1 MVSNSD
7 LVHLNNNSIEILNL
21 NTILINY
28 NTSILGDIGDMA
40 TQSEAALEKSL
51 IDKLVDGCYEWV
63 KIGDEEGLK
72 RNLKSQIEKFNSIEL
87 SDDEFK
93 KILLHLEKGTIFDKA
108 KKLRDKYPLKRE
120 NKVIRLDFFNSKDWC
135 KNIFQVTNQVTMKK
149 TYENRYDV
157 TILINGLP
165 LVQIELKKRG
175 AELKVAFNQI
185 DRYRHHSYRGLFQY
199 IQIFV
204 ISNGVNTKY
213 FANNKDLSFK
223 YTFFWKDKD
232 NHNISILDEFAVTF
246 LERCHISKMIAR
258 YTVLNETSKSL
269 MVLRSYQYYA
279 VEAILD
285 KALNTKQ
292 NGYVWH
298 TTGSGK
304 TLTSF
309 KVSQILAEE
318 DDIDKIIFVVD
329 RQDLDDQTY
338 REFNSFS
345 KGSVDP
351 TDKTKTL
358 VKQLLGNDKLIV
370 TTIQKLSRAVARH
383 KAIENIR
390 DQKIILIFDECHR
403 SQFGKMHNIITN
415 FFTNL
420 QYFGFTGT
428 PIFAVNSVDGMTTKS
443 LFHDNLHSYVIKD
456 AIRDENV
463 LGFSVDYVGRFIN
476 KAHREEDVEDI
487 DRKELMESEDRLE
500 KIVDFIIANHD
511 RKTYNREFNAI
522 FAVSS
527 IEVLTRYYEIFQRK
541 VHDLNIAAIFSFN
554 DNEEIKGDEHS
565 RDKLERYIQDYNEM
579 FGTNY
584 DTGTFKEYHMNVS
597 KRSKEKQIDI
607 LLVVNMF
614 LTGFDNKFLN
624 TLYVDKNLQY
634 QGLLQAYSRT
644 NRILN
649 EKKKQGNIVC
659 FRNLKKA
666 TDESIRLYSDENA
679 SEFVLMKSYEDY
691 SEDFNKALKLLM
703 ELAPTVTDIDELPSE
718 KEIAEFVKIFREL
731 LRIHTRLI
739 VFTEFTFDDLSISE
753 QDFNDYLSKYL
764 DIYEKYKK
772 DTAPEKVS
780 VLDDVDF
787 EVELV
792 RRDNINVSYILNL
805 LKELDMDSPSFD
817 KDKEFILD
825 TMERSHELRSKI
837 DLIEKF
843 IEHTI
848 PQIQDKDQIEC
859 HFENYLDKEKK
870 IAVENL
876 VEEEK
881 LDKDITRAIIAE
893 YEFSGKIRNDN
904 LKESFIESLG
914 LKERR
919 SKLQRIKDLIVEL
932 VDKFSW

>member
-1 MVSNSD
+1 
-7 LVHLNNNSIEILNL
+7 
-21 NTILINY
+21 
-28 NTSILGDIGDMA
+28 MA
-40 TQSEAALEKSL
+40 TQSEAALEKCL
-51 IDKLVDGCYEWV
+51 IDKLADGGYEQV
-63 KIGDEEGLK
+63 KISDENGLK
-72 RNLKSQIEKFNSIEL
+72 SNLKSQIERFNKVEL
-87 SDDEFK
+87 SDDEFN
-93 KILLHLEKGTIFDKA
+93 KILLHLESGTIFDKA
-108 KKLRDKYPLKRE
+108 KKLRDKYALKRE
-120 NKVIRLDFFNSKDWC
+120 DEVIYLDFFNTKDWC

-223 YTFFWKDKD
+223 YTFFWKDKV
-232 NHNISILDEFAVTF
+232 NHNISILDEFADTF
-246 LERCHISKMIAR
+246 LERCHLSKMIAR
-258 YTVLNETSKSL
+258 YMVLNETSKSL

-285 KALNTKQ
+285 RALNTKQ

-358 VKQLLGNDKLIV
+358 VKQLLGPDKLII
-370 TTIQKLSRAVARH
+370 TTIQKLSRAVSRH
-383 KAIENIR
+383 KAIERVR
-390 DQKIILIFDECHR
+390 DDKIILIFDECHR
-403 SQFGKMHNIITN
+403 SQFGKMHNVITS

-443 LFHDNLHSYVIKD
+443 LFKENLHSYVIKD
-456 AIRDENV
+456 AIKDDNV

-476 KAHREEDVEDI
+476 KAHMEEEVEDI
-487 DRKELMESEDRLE
+487 DRKELLESEDRLE
-500 KIVDFIIANHD
+500 KIVDFIIAYHD
-511 RKTYNREFNAI
+511 RKTYSREFNSI

-527 IEVLTRYYEIFQRK
+527 IDVLTKYYEIFQRK
-541 VHDLNIAAIFSFN
+541 VHDLNIAAIFSF
-554 DNEEIKGDEHS
+554 DANEEIKGDEHS
-565 RDKLERYIQDYNEM
+565 RDKLERYISDYNEM

-584 DTGTFKEYHMNVS
+584 NTGTFREYYMNVS

-679 SEFVLMKSYEDY
+679 SEYVLMKSYEDY
-691 SEDFNKALKLLM
+691 AKDFNKVVEMLM
-703 ELAPTVTDIDELPSE
+703 DVAPDIRGIYDSDDVTD
-718 KEIAEFVKIFREL
+718 FVKIFREL
-731 LRIHTRLI
+731 LRIHTRLT
-739 VFTEFTFDDLSISE
+739 VFTEFTFDDLHISE
-753 QDFNDYLSKYL
+753 QSFNDYLSKYL
-764 DIYEKYKK
+764 DIYEKYKN

-805 LKELDMDSPSFD
+805 LKELDIDSPSFD

-843 IEHTI
+843 IERNI
-848 PQIQDKDQIEC
+848 PQIQDKDKIEC
-859 HFENYLDKEKK
+859 HFENYIDVEKRK
-870 IAVENL
+870 AVEDL
-876 VEEEK
+876 IEEEK
-881 LDKDITRAIIAE
+881 LDRNVTRAIIAE

-904 LKESFIESLG
+904 VKESFTESLG

-919 SKLQRIKDLIVEL
+919 SKLQKIKDMIIEL

>member
-1 MVSNSD
+1 M
-7 LVHLNNNSIEILNL
+7 
-21 NTILINY
+21 TI
-28 NTSILGDIGDMA
+28 
-40 TQSEAALEKSL
+40 QSEAALEKCL
-51 IDKLVDGCYEWV
+51 IDKLVEDGYQQV
-63 KIGDEEGLK
+63 KIKDEDGLK
-72 RNLKSQIEKFNSIEL
+72 RNLKSQIERFNNVVL
-87 SDDEFK
+87 DDDEFK
-93 KILLHLEKGTIFDKA
+93 KILLHLESGTIFDKA
-108 KKLRDKYPLKRE
+108 KKLRDKYALKRDDE
-120 NKVIRLDFFNSKDWC
+120 VIYIDFFNTKDWC
-135 KNIFQVTNQVTMKK
+135 KNIFQVTSQVTMRK

-165 LVQIELKKRG
+165 LVQVELKKRG

-185 DRYRHHSYRGLFQY
+185 ERYRHHSYRGLFQY

-232 NHNISILDEFAVTF
+232 NQNVSSLDEFAESF
-246 LERCHISKMIAR
+246 LEKCNLSKMLAK
-258 YTVLNETSKSL
+258 YTVLNETNQSL
-269 MVLRSYQYYA
+269 MVLRAYQYYA

-292 NGYVWH
+292 DGYVWH

-318 DDIDKIIFVVD
+318 SDIDKIIFVVD
-329 RQDLDDQTY
+329 RKDLDYQTFK
-338 REFNSFS
+338 EFNSFS
-345 KGSVDP
+345 QGSVDS
-351 TDKTKTL
+351 TDNTKTL
-358 VKQLLGNDKLIV
+358 VKQLLGSDKLII

-383 KAIENIR
+383 KAIEQVK
-390 DQKIILIFDECHR
+390 DQKIVLMFDECHR
-403 SQFGKMHNIITN
+403 SQFGKMHDVITS

-428 PIFAVNSVDGMTTKS
+428 PIFAVNSVDGLTTKS
-443 LFHDNLHSYVIKD
+443 LFHDRLHSYVIKD

-463 LGFSVDYVGRFIN
+463 LGFSVEYVGRYRN
-476 KAHREEDVEDI
+476 KATLDIEVEDI

-500 KIVDFIIANHD
+500 KIVNYIIANHD

-527 IEVLTRYYEIFQRK
+527 IEVLTKYYEIFARK
-541 VHDLNIAAIFSFN
+541 VHDLNIAAIFSF
-554 DNEEIKGDEHS
+554 DANEDIKGDEHS
-565 RDKLERYIQDYNEM
+565 RDKLERYIHDYNEM

-584 DTGTFKEYHMNVS
+584 STDTFNEYYVDVS
-597 KRSKEKQIDI
+597 KRSKDKQIDI

-614 LTGFDNKFLN
+614 LTGFDSKFLN

-634 QGLLQAYSRT
+634 HGLLQAYSRT
-644 NRILN
+644 NRVLN
-649 EKKKQGNIVC
+649 EKKKQGNIIC

-666 TDESIRLYSDENA
+666 TDESIRLYSDESA

-691 SEDFNKALKLLM
+691 TADFNKVMKFLM
-703 ELAPTVTDIDELPSE
+703 ELAPHVGDVDSFPSE
-718 KEIAEFVKIFREL
+718 KELAEFVKIFREL

-739 VFTEFTFDDLSISE
+739 VFTEFTFDDLHITE
-753 QDFNDYLSKYL
+753 QKFNDYLSKYL
-764 DIYEKYKK
+764 DVYEKYKR

-780 VLDDVDF
+780 ILDDVDF

-805 LKELDMDSPSFD
+805 IKELDIDSPSFE

-825 TMERSHELRSKI
+825 TMEHSHDLRSKI
-837 DLIEKF
+837 DLIEQF
-843 IEHTI
+843 IERTI
-848 PQIQDKDQIEC
+848 PQIQDKDKIEC
-859 HFENYLDKEKK
+859 HFENYIDKEKK
-870 IAVENL
+870 KAVENL

-881 LDKDITRAIIAE
+881 LDHDITRAVIAE
-893 YEFSGKIRNDN
+893 YEFSGKIRNDTI
-904 LKESFIESLG
+904 KQSFQEKLG
-914 LKERR
+914 LKEKR
-919 SKLQRIKDLIVEL
+919 SKLQRIKDLIIEL
-932 VDKFSW
+932 VDKFTW

>member
-1 MVSNSD
+1 
-7 LVHLNNNSIEILNL
+7 
-21 NTILINY
+21 
-28 NTSILGDIGDMA
+28 MA
-40 TQSEAALEKSL
+40 TQSEAALEKCL
-51 IDKLVDGCYEWV
+51 IDKLIEGGYERV
-63 KIGDEEGLK
+63 KIRDENDLK
-72 RNLKSQIEKFNSIEL
+72 INLKTQIERFNKIEL
-87 SDDEFK
+87 SDDEFY
-93 KILLHLEKGTIFDKA
+93 KILLHLESGTIFDKA
-108 KKLRDKYPLKRE
+108 KKLRDKYALKRE
-120 NKVIRLDFFNSKDWC
+120 DELIYIDFFNSKDWC

-185 DRYRHHSYRGLFQY
+185 ERYRHHSYRGLFQY

-204 ISNGVNTKY
+204 ISNGVNSKY

-223 YTFFWKDKD
+223 YTFSWKDKE
-232 NHNISILDEFAVTF
+232 NRNVSSLNEFADTF
-246 LERCHISKMIAR
+246 LERCHLSKMIAR

-269 MVLRSYQYYA
+269 MVLRAYQYYA

-285 KALNTKQ
+285 KALNTTT

-318 DDIDKIIFVVD
+318 PGIDKIIFVVD
-329 RQDLDDQTY
+329 RKDLDYQTFK
-338 REFNSFS
+338 EFNSFS
-345 KGSVDP
+345 QGSVDN
-351 TDKTKTL
+351 TENTKNL
-358 VKQLLGNDKLIV
+358 VKQLLGPDKLII

-383 KAIENIR
+383 KAIEQVKN
-390 DQKIILIFDECHR
+390 QKIILMFDECHR
-403 SQFGKMHNIITN
+403 SQFGKMHDVITS

-428 PIFAVNSVDGMTTKS
+428 PIFAINSVDGMTTKT
-443 LFHDNLHSYVIKD
+443 LFQDRLHSYVIKD

-463 LGFSVDYVGRFIN
+463 LGFSVEYVGRYRN
-476 KAHREEDVEDI
+476 KATLDIEVEDI
-487 DRKELMESEDRLE
+487 DRKELMESEDRME
-500 KIVDFIIANHD
+500 KIVDYIIANHD
-511 RKTYNREFNAI
+511 RKTYNREFNAL

-527 IEVLTRYYEIFQRK
+527 IEVLTKYYEIFGRK
-541 VHDLNIAAIFSFN
+541 VHDLNIAAIFSF
-554 DNEEIKGDEHS
+554 DANEEIKGDEHS
-565 RDKLERYIQDYNEM
+565 RDKLERYIQDYNEV

-584 DTGTFKEYHMNVS
+584 STDTFNEYYVDVS
-597 KRSKEKQIDI
+597 KRSKDKQIDI

-614 LTGFDNKFLN
+614 LTGFDSKLLN

-634 QGLLQAYSRT
+634 HGLLQAYSRT
-644 NRILN
+644 NRVLN
-649 EKKKQGNIVC
+649 EKKKHGNIIC

-666 TDESIRLYSDENA
+666 TDESIRLYSDESA

-691 SEDFNKALKLLM
+691 ADDFNKVLEFLM
-703 ELAPTVTDIDELPSE
+703 DVAPYVGYVDELPSE
-718 KEIAEFVKIFREL
+718 KEVAEFVKVFREL
-731 LRIHTRLI
+731 LRIHTRLS
-739 VFTEFTFDDLSISE
+739 VFTEFTFDDLHISE
-753 QDFNDYLSKYL
+753 QNFNDYLSKYL
-764 DIYEKYKK
+764 DIYEKYKES
-772 DTAPEKVS
+772 TAPEKVS

-805 LKELDMDSPSFD
+805 IKELDIDSPSFE

-837 DLIEKF
+837 DLIQQF
-843 IEHTI
+843 IERTI
-848 PQIQDKDQIEC
+848 PQIEDKDKIEY
-859 HFENYLDKEKK
+859 HFENYIDKEKK
-870 IAVENL
+870 KAVNNL
-876 VEEEK
+876 AEEEK
-881 LDKDITRAIIAE
+881 LDHDITKAIIAE
-893 YEFSGKIRNDN
+893 YEFSGKIRNDAV
-904 LKESFIESLG
+904 KQSFEEKLG

>member
-1 MVSNSD
+1 M
-7 LVHLNNNSIEILNL
+7 
-21 NTILINY
+21 T
-28 NTSILGDIGDMA
+28 
-40 TQSEAALEKSL
+40 TQSEVALEKSF
-51 IDKLVDGCYEWV
+51 IQKLVEGGYEQV
-63 KIGDEEGLK
+63 KIPDEKALK
-72 RNLKSQIEKFNSIEL
+72 DNLKSQIERFNEIEL
-87 SDDEFK
+87 TDDEFN
-93 KILLHLEKGTIFDKA
+93 KIILHLESGTIFDKA
-108 KKLRDKYPLKRE
+108 KKLRDKYALKRE
-120 NKVIRLDFFNSKDWC
+120 DEVIYIEFFNSKDWC

-157 TILINGLP
+157 TVLINGLP

-185 DRYRHHSYRGLFQY
+185 NRYRHHSYRGIFQY

-223 YTFFWKDKD
+223 YTFSWKDKD
-232 NHNISILDEFAVTF
+232 NQNISILNEFAETF
-246 LERCHISKMIAR
+246 LEKCHISKMIAK
-258 YTVLNETSKSL
+258 YTVLNETTKSI
-269 MVLRSYQYYA
+269 MVLRAYQYYA

-285 KALNTKQ
+285 KALNTLQ

-309 KVSQILAEE
+309 KVSQILSEE
-318 DDIDKIIFVVD
+318 ANIDKIIFVVD
-329 RQDLDDQTY
+329 RKDLDYQTFK
-338 REFNSFS
+338 EFNSFS

-351 TDKTKTL
+351 TDNTKTL
-358 VKQLLGNDKLIV
+358 VKQLLGPDKLII

-383 KAIENIR
+383 KAIEKVR

-403 SQFGKMHNIITN
+403 SQFGKMHDVITN

-443 LFHDNLHSYVIKD
+443 LFKDRLHSYVIKD

-463 LGFSVDYVGRFIN
+463 LGFSVEYVGRYRN
-476 KAHREEDVEDI
+476 KATLDIEVEDI
-487 DRKELMESEDRLE
+487 NRKELMESEDRLE
-500 KIVDFIIANHD
+500 KIVDYIIANHD

-522 FAVSS
+522 FAVNS
-527 IEVLTRYYEIFQRK
+527 IEVLTKYYDIFQSK
-541 VHDLNIAAIFSFN
+541 VHDLNIAAIFSF
-554 DNEEIKGDEHS
+554 DANEEIKGDEHS
-565 RDKLERYIQDYNEM
+565 RDKLERYIQDYNDM

-584 DTGTFKEYHMNVS
+584 DTGTFNEYYVDVS
-597 KRSKEKQIDI
+597 KRSKDKQIDI

-614 LTGFDNKFLN
+614 LTGFDNKLLN

-634 QGLLQAYSRT
+634 HGLLQAYSRT
-644 NRILN
+644 NRVLN
-649 EKKKQGNIVC
+649 EKKKQGNIIS

-666 TDESIRLYSDENA
+666 TDEAIKLYSDEDA
-679 SEFVLMKSYEDY
+679 SEYVLMKSYESY
-691 SEDFNKALKLLM
+691 VEDFNKVLKFLVDLT
-703 ELAPTVTDIDELPSE
+703 PDVGDVDQLPSE

-731 LRIHTRLI
+731 LRIHTRLS
-739 VFTEFTFDDLSISE
+739 VFTEFTFDDLNIAE
-753 QDFNDYLSKYL
+753 QTFNDYLSKYL
-764 DIYEKYKK
+764 DIYEKYKR
-772 DTAPEKVS
+772 DTAPEVVS

-805 LKELDMDSPSFD
+805 LKELDIDSPSFH
-817 KDKEFILD
+817 KDKEFILE

-837 DLIEKF
+837 DLIERF
-843 IEHTI
+843 IEGTI
-848 PQIQDKDQIEC
+848 PGIQDKDTIEC
-859 HFENYLDKEKK
+859 HFENFIDKEKAK
-870 IAVENL
+870 AVNEL
-876 VEEEK
+876 VAKEK
-881 LDKDITRAIIAE
+881 LDKDMTRAIIAE
-893 YEFSGKIRNDN
+893 YEFSGKMRNDII
-904 LKESFIESLG
+904 KESFTEKLG
-914 LKERR
+914 LKQRR
-919 SKLQRIKDLIVEL
+919 SKLQRIKDLIMEL

>member
-1 MVSNSD
+1 
-7 LVHLNNNSIEILNL
+7 
-21 NTILINY
+21 
-28 NTSILGDIGDMA
+28 MA
-40 TQSEAALEKSL
+40 TQSEAALEKCL
-51 IDKLVDGCYEWV
+51 IDKLIEGGYERV
-63 KIGDEEGLK
+63 KIRDENDLK
-72 RNLKSQIEKFNSIEL
+72 INLKTQIERFNKIEL
-87 SDDEFK
+87 SDDEFY
-93 KILLHLEKGTIFDKA
+93 KILLHLESGTIFDKA
-108 KKLRDKYPLKRE
+108 KKLRDKYALKRE
-120 NKVIRLDFFNSKDWC
+120 DELIYIDFFNSKDWC

-185 DRYRHHSYRGLFQY
+185 ERYRHHSYRGLFQY

-204 ISNGVNTKY
+204 ISNGVNSKY

-223 YTFFWKDKD
+223 YTFSWKDKE
-232 NHNISILDEFAVTF
+232 NRNVSSLNEFADAF
-246 LERCHISKMIAR
+246 LERCHLSKMIAR

-269 MVLRSYQYYA
+269 MVLRAYQYYA

-285 KALNTKQ
+285 KALNTTN

-318 DDIDKIIFVVD
+318 PGIDKIIFVVD
-329 RQDLDDQTY
+329 RKDLDYQTFK
-338 REFNSFS
+338 EFNSFS
-345 KGSVDP
+345 QGSVDN
-351 TDKTKTL
+351 TENTKNL
-358 VKQLLGNDKLIV
+358 VKQLLGPDKLII

-383 KAIENIR
+383 KAIEQVKN
-390 DQKIILIFDECHR
+390 QKIILMFDECHR
-403 SQFGKMHNIITN
+403 SQFGKMHDVITS

-428 PIFAVNSVDGMTTKS
+428 PIFAINSVDGMTTKT
-443 LFHDNLHSYVIKD
+443 LFQDRLHSYVIKD

-463 LGFSVDYVGRFIN
+463 LGFSVEYVGRYRN
-476 KAHREEDVEDI
+476 KATLDIEVEDI
-487 DRKELMESEDRLE
+487 DRKELMESEDRME
-500 KIVDFIIANHD
+500 KIVDYIIANHD
-511 RKTYNREFNAI
+511 RKTYNREFNAL

-527 IEVLTRYYEIFQRK
+527 IEVLTKYYEIFGRK
-541 VHDLNIAAIFSFN
+541 VHDLNIAAIFSF
-554 DNEEIKGDEHS
+554 DANEEIKGDEHS
-565 RDKLERYIQDYNEM
+565 RDKLERYIQDYNEV

-584 DTGTFKEYHMNVS
+584 STDTFNEYYVDVS
-597 KRSKEKQIDI
+597 KRSKDKQIDI

-614 LTGFDNKFLN
+614 LTGFDSKLLN

-634 QGLLQAYSRT
+634 HGLLQAYSRT
-644 NRILN
+644 NRVLN
-649 EKKKQGNIVC
+649 EKKKHGNIIC

-666 TDESIRLYSDENA
+666 TDESIRLYSDESA

-691 SEDFNKALKLLM
+691 ADDFNKVLEFLM
-703 ELAPTVTDIDELPSE
+703 DVAPYVGYVDELPSE
-718 KEIAEFVKIFREL
+718 KEVAEFVKVFREL
-731 LRIHTRLI
+731 LRIHTRLS
-739 VFTEFTFDDLSISE
+739 VFTEFTFDDLHISE
-753 QDFNDYLSKYL
+753 QNFNDYLSKYL
-764 DIYEKYKK
+764 DIYEKYKES
-772 DTAPEKVS
+772 TAPEKVS

-805 LKELDMDSPSFD
+805 IKELDIDSPSFE

-837 DLIEKF
+837 DLIQQF
-843 IEHTI
+843 IERTI
-848 PQIQDKDQIEC
+848 PQIEDKDKIEY
-859 HFENYLDKEKK
+859 HFENYIDKEKK
-870 IAVENL
+870 KAVNNL
-876 VEEEK
+876 AEEEK
-881 LDKDITRAIIAE
+881 LDHDITKAIIAE
-893 YEFSGKIRNDN
+893 YEFSGKIRNDAV
-904 LKESFIESLG
+904 KQSFEEKLG

>member
-1 MVSNSD
+1 
-7 LVHLNNNSIEILNL
+7 
-21 NTILINY
+21 
-28 NTSILGDIGDMA
+28 MA
-40 TQSEAALEKSL
+40 TQSEAALEKCL
-51 IDKLVDGCYEWV
+51 IDKLTDGGYERV
-63 KIGDEEGLK
+63 KITDESGLK
-72 RNLKSQIEKFNSIEL
+72 SNLKSQIEKFNKIEL
-87 SDDEFK
+87 SDDEFN
-93 KILLHLEKGTIFDKA
+93 KILLHLESGTIFDKA
-108 KKLRDKYPLKRE
+108 KKLRDKYALKME
-120 NKVIRLDFFNSKDWC
+120 DEVIYIDFFNSKDWC
-135 KNIFQVTNQVTMKK
+135 KNIFQVTNQVKLKK

-165 LVQIELKKRG
+165 LTQIELKKRG

-223 YTFFWKDKD
+223 YTFSWKDKD
-232 NHNISILDEFAVTF
+232 NRNVSNLNEFAETF
-246 LERCHISKMIAR
+246 LERCNLSKMIAR
-258 YTVLNETSKSL
+258 YTVLNETSKSI
-269 MVLRSYQYYA
+269 MVLRAYQYYA

-285 KALNTKQ
+285 KALNTNQ

-318 DDIDKIIFVVD
+318 SNIDKIIFVVD
-329 RQDLDDQTY
+329 RKDLDYQTFK
-338 REFNSFS
+338 EFNSFS
-345 KGSVDP
+345 QGSVDA
-351 TDKTKTL
+351 TDNTKTL
-358 VKQLLGNDKLIV
+358 VKQLLGPDKLII

-383 KAIENIR
+383 KALEWVK
-390 DQKIILIFDECHR
+390 DQKIILMFDECHR
-403 SQFGKMHNIITN
+403 SQFGKMHDVITS

-428 PIFAVNSVDGMTTKS
+428 PIFAINSVDGMTTKT
-443 LFHDNLHSYVIKD
+443 LFHDRLHSYVIKD

-463 LGFSVDYVGRFIN
+463 LGFSVEYVGRYRN
-476 KAHREEDVEDI
+476 KATLDIEVEDI

-500 KIVDFIIANHD
+500 KIVDYIIANHD
-511 RKTYNREFNAI
+511 RKTYNREFNAL

-527 IEVLTRYYEIFQRK
+527 IEVLTKYYEIFQKK
-541 VHDLNIAAIFSFN
+541 VHDLNIAAIFSF
-554 DNEEIKGDEHS
+554 DANEEIKGDEHS
-565 RDKLERYIQDYNEM
+565 RDKLERYIYDYNEM

-584 DTGTFKEYHMNVS
+584 STDTFNEYYVDVS
-597 KRSKEKQIDI
+597 RRSKDKQIDI

-614 LTGFDNKFLN
+614 LTGFDSKLLN

-634 QGLLQAYSRT
+634 HGLLQAYSRT
-644 NRILN
+644 NRVLD
-649 EKKKQGNIVC
+649 EKKKQGNIIC

-666 TDESIRLYSDENA
+666 TDESIRLYSDESA
-679 SEFVLMKSYEDY
+679 SEYVLMKSYEDY
-691 SEDFNKALKLLM
+691 ADDFNKVLNFLM
-703 ELAPTVTDIDELPSE
+703 ELAPHVGDVDALPSE
-718 KEIAEFVKIFREL
+718 KEVAEFVRIFREL
-731 LRIHTRLI
+731 IRIHTRLV
-739 VFTEFTFDDLSISE
+739 VFTEFTFDDLHISE
-753 QDFNDYLSKYL
+753 QAFNDYLSKYL
-764 DIYEKYKK
+764 DIYEKYKQN
-772 DTAPEKVS
+772 TSPEKVS

-805 LKELDMDSPSFD
+805 IKELDIDSPSFE

-825 TMERSHELRSKI
+825 TMERSHDLRSKI
-837 DLIEKF
+837 DLIEQF
-843 IEHTI
+843 IERTI
-848 PQIQDKDQIEC
+848 PQIEDKDKIEY
-859 HFENYLDKEKK
+859 HFENYIDKEKK
-870 IAVENL
+870 KAVNNL
-876 VEEEK
+876 AEEEK
-881 LDKDITRAIIAE
+881 LDHDITKAIIAE
-893 YEFSGKIRNDN
+893 YEFSGKIRNDAV
-904 LKESFIESLG
+904 KQSFEEKLG

>member
-1 MVSNSD
+1 MV
-7 LVHLNNNSIEILNL
+7 
-21 NTILINY
+21 
-28 NTSILGDIGDMA
+28 

-51 IDKLVDGCYEWV
+51 IEKLVEGGYERV

-72 RNLKSQIEKFNSIEL
+72 SNLKSQIEKFNNIEL
-87 SDDEFK
+87 TDDEFK
-93 KILLHLEKGTIFDKA
+93 KILLHLENGAIFDKA
-108 KKLRDKYPLKRE
+108 KKLRDKYALKRE
-120 NKVIRLDFFNSKDWC
+120 DELIWIDFFNTKDWC

-157 TILINGLP
+157 TLLINGLP
-165 LVQIELKKRG
+165 LVQIELKRRG

-185 DRYRHHSYRGLFQY
+185 NRYRHHSFRGLFQY

-223 YTFFWKDKD
+223 YTFFWKDKE
-232 NHNISILDEFAVTF
+232 NHNISMLEEFADTF
-246 LERCHISKMIAR
+246 LERCHLSKMIAR
-258 YTVLNETSKSL
+258 YMVLNETSKSL

-285 KALNTKQ
+285 KAINTKQ

-345 KGSVDP
+345 KGSVGL
-351 TDKTKTL
+351 TDSTKTL
-358 VKQLLGNDKLIV
+358 VKQLSDPNKLII
-370 TTIQKLSRAVARH
+370 TTIQKLSRAVKH
-383 KAIENIR
+383 KDIEKIR

-403 SQFGKMHNIITN
+403 SQFGKMHNVITS

-443 LFHDNLHSYVIKD
+443 LFKDNLHSYVIKD
-456 AIRDENV
+456 AIRDDNV
-463 LGFSVDYVGRFIN
+463 LGFSVDYVGRFYN
-476 KAHREEDVEDI
+476 KAQREEDVEDI

-500 KIVDFIIANHD
+500 KIVDYIIANHD
-511 RKTYNREFNAI
+511 RKTYKREFNAL

-527 IEVLTRYYEIFQRK
+527 IEVLTKYYEIFQSK
-541 VHDLNIAAIFSFN
+541 DHNLKIATIFSF
-554 DNEEIKGDEHS
+554 DANEEMKDDEHS

-584 DTGTFKEYHMNVS
+584 NTGTFKQYHMSVS
-597 KRSKEKQIDI
+597 KKSKEKQIDI

-624 TLYVDKNLQY
+624 TLYVDKNLEY
-634 QGLLQAYSRT
+634 HGLLQAYSRT
-644 NRILN
+644 NRVLN

-679 SEFVLMKSYEDY
+679 SEIVLMKSYKDY
-691 SEDFNKALKLLM
+691 SKDFNKVHKILM
-703 ELAPTVTDIDELPSE
+703 DLAPTVTDIDELPSE

-731 LRIHTRLI
+731 LRIHTRLT
-739 VFTEFTFDDLSISE
+739 VFTEFTFDDLHISE
-753 QDFNDYLSKYL
+753 QAFNDYLSKYL
-764 DIYEKYKK
+764 DIYEKNKR
-772 DTAPEKVS
+772 DTTPEKVS

-792 RRDNINVSYILNL
+792 RRDDINVAYILNL
-805 LKELDMDSPSFD
+805 LKELDIDSPTFD

-825 TMERSHELRSKI
+825 TMERSHELHSKI
-837 DLIEKF
+837 DLIERF

-848 PQIQDKDQIEC
+848 PQIQDKDKIEC
-859 HFENYLDKEKK
+859 HFENYIDKEKK
-870 IAVENL
+870 KAVDNL
-876 VEEEK
+876 VAEEK
-881 LDKDITRAIIAE
+881 LDQDITQNIIAE
-893 YEFSGKIRNDN
+893 YEFSGKIRNDII
-904 LKESFIESLG
+904 KESFTEKLG
-914 LKERR
+914 LKARR
-919 SKLQRIKDLIVEL
+919 SKLQRIKDLIVDL

>member
-1 MVSNSD
+1 
-7 LVHLNNNSIEILNL
+7 
-21 NTILINY
+21 
-28 NTSILGDIGDMA
+28 MA
-40 TQSEAALEKSL
+40 TQSEAALEKCL
-51 IDKLVDGCYEWV
+51 IDKLIEGGYERV
-63 KIGDEEGLK
+63 KIRDENDLK
-72 RNLKSQIEKFNSIEL
+72 INLKTQIERFNKIEL
-87 SDDEFK
+87 SDDEFY
-93 KILLHLEKGTIFDKA
+93 KILLHLESGTIFDKA
-108 KKLRDKYPLKRE
+108 KKLRDKYALKRE
-120 NKVIRLDFFNSKDWC
+120 DELIYIDFFNSKDWC

-185 DRYRHHSYRGLFQY
+185 ERYRHHSYRGLFQY

-204 ISNGVNTKY
+204 ISNGVNSKY

-223 YTFFWKDKD
+223 YTFSWKDKE
-232 NHNISILDEFAVTF
+232 NRNVSSLNEFADTF
-246 LERCHISKMIAR
+246 LERCHLSKMIAR

-269 MVLRSYQYYA
+269 MVLRAYQYYA

-285 KALNTKQ
+285 KALNTTT

-318 DDIDKIIFVVD
+318 PGIDKIIFVVD
-329 RQDLDDQTY
+329 RKDLDYQTFK
-338 REFNSFS
+338 EFNSFS
-345 KGSVDP
+345 QGSVDN
-351 TDKTKTL
+351 TENTKNL
-358 VKQLLGNDKLIV
+358 VKQLLGPDKLII

-383 KAIENIR
+383 KAIEQVKN
-390 DQKIILIFDECHR
+390 QKTILMFDECHR
-403 SQFGKMHNIITN
+403 SQFGKMHDVITS

-428 PIFAVNSVDGMTTKS
+428 PIFAINSVDGMTTKT
-443 LFHDNLHSYVIKD
+443 LFQDRLHSYVIKD

-463 LGFSVDYVGRFIN
+463 LGFSVEYVGRYRN
-476 KAHREEDVEDI
+476 KATLDIEVEDI
-487 DRKELMESEDRLE
+487 DRKELMESEDRME
-500 KIVDFIIANHD
+500 KIVDYIIANHD
-511 RKTYNREFNAI
+511 RKTYNREFNAL

-527 IEVLTRYYEIFQRK
+527 IEVLTKYYEIFGRK
-541 VHDLNIAAIFSFN
+541 VHDLNIAAIFSF
-554 DNEEIKGDEHS
+554 DANEEIKGDEHS

-584 DTGTFKEYHMNVS
+584 STDTFNEYYVDVS
-597 KRSKEKQIDI
+597 KRSKDKQIDI

-614 LTGFDNKFLN
+614 LTGFDSKLLN
-624 TLYVDKNLQY
+624 TLYVDKNLKY
-634 QGLLQAYSRT
+634 HGLLQAYSRT
-644 NRILN
+644 NRVLN
-649 EKKKQGNIVC
+649 EKKKHGNIIC

-666 TDESIRLYSDENA
+666 TDESIRLYSDESA

-691 SEDFNKALKLLM
+691 ADDFNKVLEFLM
-703 ELAPTVTDIDELPSE
+703 DVAPYVGYVDELPSE
-718 KEIAEFVKIFREL
+718 KEVAEFVKVFREL
-731 LRIHTRLI
+731 LRIHTRLS
-739 VFTEFTFDDLSISE
+739 VFTEFTFDDLHISE
-753 QDFNDYLSKYL
+753 QNFNDYLSKYL
-764 DIYEKYKK
+764 DIYEKYKES
-772 DTAPEKVS
+772 TAPEKVS

-805 LKELDMDSPSFD
+805 IKELDIDSPSFE

-837 DLIEKF
+837 DLIQQF
-843 IEHTI
+843 IERTI
-848 PQIQDKDQIEC
+848 PQIEDKDKIEY
-859 HFENYLDKEKK
+859 HFENYIDKEKK
-870 IAVENL
+870 KAVNNL
-876 VEEEK
+876 AEEEK
-881 LDKDITRAIIAE
+881 LDHDITKAIIAE
-893 YEFSGKIRNDN
+893 YEFSGKIRNDAV
-904 LKESFIESLG
+904 KQSFEEKLG

>member
-1 MVSNSD
+1 
-7 LVHLNNNSIEILNL
+7 
-21 NTILINY
+21 
-28 NTSILGDIGDMA
+28 MA
-40 TQSEAALEKSL
+40 TQSEAALEKCL
-51 IDKLVDGCYEWV
+51 IDKLADGGYEQV
-63 KIGDEEGLK
+63 KISDENGLK
-72 RNLKSQIEKFNSIEL
+72 SNLKSQIERFNKVEL
-87 SDDEFK
+87 SDDEFN
-93 KILLHLEKGTIFDKA
+93 KILLHLESGTIFDKA
-108 KKLRDKYPLKRE
+108 KKLRDKYALKRE
-120 NKVIRLDFFNSKDWC
+120 DEVIYLDFFNTKDWC

-223 YTFFWKDKD
+223 YTFFWKDKV
-232 NHNISILDEFAVTF
+232 NHNISILDEFADTF
-246 LERCHISKMIAR
+246 LERCHLSKMIAR
-258 YTVLNETSKSL
+258 YMVLNETSKSL

-285 KALNTKQ
+285 RALNTKQ

-358 VKQLLGNDKLIV
+358 VKQLLGPDKLII
-370 TTIQKLSRAVARH
+370 TTIQKLSRAVSRH
-383 KAIENIR
+383 RAIERVR
-390 DQKIILIFDECHR
+390 DDKIILIFDECHR
-403 SQFGKMHNIITN
+403 SQFGKMHNVITS

-443 LFHDNLHSYVIKD
+443 LFKENLHSYVIKD
-456 AIRDENV
+456 AIKDDNV

-476 KAHREEDVEDI
+476 KAHMEEEVEDI
-487 DRKELMESEDRLE
+487 DRKELLESEDRLE
-500 KIVDFIIANHD
+500 KIVDFIIAYHD
-511 RKTYNREFNAI
+511 RKTYSREFNSI

-527 IEVLTRYYEIFQRK
+527 IDVLTKYYEIFQRK
-541 VHDLNIAAIFSFN
+541 VHDLNIAAIFSF
-554 DNEEIKGDEHS
+554 DANEEIKGDEHS
-565 RDKLERYIQDYNEM
+565 RDKLERYISDYNEM

-584 DTGTFKEYHMNVS
+584 NTGTFREYYMNVS

-679 SEFVLMKSYEDY
+679 SEYVLMKSYEDY
-691 SEDFNKALKLLM
+691 AKDFNKVVEMLM
-703 ELAPTVTDIDELPSE
+703 DVAPDIRGIYDSDDVTD
-718 KEIAEFVKIFREL
+718 FVKIFREL
-731 LRIHTRLI
+731 LRIHTRLT
-739 VFTEFTFDDLSISE
+739 VFTEFTFDDLHISE
-753 QDFNDYLSKYL
+753 QSFNDYLSKYL
-764 DIYEKYKK
+764 DIYEKYKN

-805 LKELDMDSPSFD
+805 LKELDIDSPSFD

-843 IEHTI
+843 IERNI
-848 PQIQDKDQIEC
+848 PQIQDKDKIEC
-859 HFENYLDKEKK
+859 HFENYIDVEKRK
-870 IAVENL
+870 AVEDL
-876 VEEEK
+876 IEEEK
-881 LDKDITRAIIAE
+881 LDRNVTRAIIAE

-904 LKESFIESLG
+904 VKESFTESLG

-919 SKLQRIKDLIVEL
+919 SKLQKIKDMIIEL

>member
-1 MVSNSD
+1 M
-7 LVHLNNNSIEILNL
+7 
-21 NTILINY
+21 T
-28 NTSILGDIGDMA
+28 
-40 TQSEAALEKSL
+40 TQSEAALEKCLIEKL
-51 IDKLVDGCYEWV
+51 IDGGYEPV
-63 KIGDEEGLK
+63 KVSNEDGLK
-72 RNLKSQIEKFNSIEL
+72 LNLKSQIERYNKIEL
-87 SDDEFK
+87 TDDEFN
-93 KILLHLEKGTIFDKA
+93 KILLHLESGTIFDKA
-108 KKLRDKYPLKRE
+108 KKLRDKYALKRDDE
-120 NKVIRLDFFNSKDWC
+120 VIYIDFFNTRDWC
-135 KNIFQVTNQVTMKK
+135 KNLFQVTNQVTMKK
-149 TYENRYDV
+149 VYENRYDV

-165 LVQIELKKRG
+165 LVQVELKKRG

-223 YTFFWKDKD
+223 YTFFWKDKS
-232 NHNISILDEFAVTF
+232 NRNVSSLDEFADTF
-246 LERCHISKMIAR
+246 LERCHLSKMIAK

-269 MVLRSYQYYA
+269 MVLRAYQYYA

-285 KALNTKQ
+285 KALNTTN

-309 KVSQILAEE
+309 KVSQILSEE
-318 DDIDKIIFVVD
+318 PNIDKIIFVVD
-329 RQDLDDQTY
+329 RKDLDYQTFK
-338 REFNSFS
+338 EFNSFS
-345 KGSVDP
+345 EGSVDG
-351 TDKTKTL
+351 TDNTKTL
-358 VKQLLGNDKLIV
+358 MKQLLGPNKLII

-383 KAIENIR
+383 KAIERVR
-390 DQKIILIFDECHR
+390 DQKIILMFDECHR
-403 SQFGKMHNIITN
+403 SQFGKMHDVITS

-420 QYFGFTGT
+420 QYYGFTGT
-428 PIFAVNSVDGMTTKS
+428 PIFAINSVDGMTTKS
-443 LFHDNLHSYVIKD
+443 LFHNRLHSYVIKD

-463 LGFSVDYVGRFIN
+463 LGFSVEYVGRYRN
-476 KAHREEDVEDI
+476 KATLDIEVEDI

-500 KIVDFIIANHD
+500 KIVDYIIANHD

-522 FAVSS
+522 FAISS
-527 IEVLTRYYEIFQRK
+527 IEVLTKYYDIFQSK
-541 VHDLNIAAIFSFN
+541 VHDLNIAAIFSF
-554 DNEEIKGDEHS
+554 DANEEIKGDEHS
-565 RDKLERYIQDYNEM
+565 RDKLERYIHDYNEM

-584 DTGTFKEYHMNVS
+584 STDTFNEYYVDVS
-597 KRSKEKQIDI
+597 KRSKDKQIDI

-614 LTGFDNKFLN
+614 LTGFDSKLLN
-624 TLYVDKNLQY
+624 TLYVDKNLRY
-634 QGLLQAYSRT
+634 HGLLQAYSRT
-644 NRILN
+644 NRVLN

-666 TDESIRLYSDENA
+666 TDESIRLYSDEDA

-691 SEDFNKALKLLM
+691 AVDFNKVNEFLV
-703 ELAPTVTDIDELPSE
+703 ELTPHVGDVDLLPSE

-739 VFTEFTFDDLSISE
+739 VFTEFTFDDLHINE
-753 QDFNDYLSKYL
+753 QNFNDYLSKYL
-764 DIYEKYKK
+764 DIYEKHIQN
-772 DTAPEKVS
+772 TAPEKVS

-792 RRDNINVSYILNL
+792 RRDNINVAYILNL
-805 LKELDMDSPSFD
+805 IKELDIDSPSFE

-837 DLIEKF
+837 NLIEQF

-848 PQIQDKDQIEC
+848 PEIQDKDKIEC
-859 HFENYLDKEKK
+859 HFENFIDKEKAK
-870 IAVENL
+870 AVNEII
-876 VEEEK
+876 EEEK
-881 LDKDITRAIIAE
+881 LDKDITQAIIAE
-893 YEFSGKIRNDN
+893 YEFSGKIRNDII
-904 LKESFIESLG
+904 KESFTERLG